1 MGAVVETQL
10 ALELEVADVCGD
22 DQFYG
27 EYVQTDWA
35 LGSQEP
41 VQFQSRYGGSIC

>member
-1 MGAVVETQL
+1 MVAVVEAQL
-10 ALELEVADVCGD
+10 ALELWVADAYGD

-35 LGSQEP
+35 LTLGPLEP
-41 VQFQSRYGGSIC
+41 VQF

>member
-1 MGAVVETQL
+1 MVAVAEAQL
-10 ALELEVADVCGD
+10 ALELWVADAYGD

-35 LGSQEP
+35 LGPLEP
-41 VQFQSRYGGSIC
+41 VQF